1 MTFGGSWAHVVW
13 LEEKMVIMLTPPKD
27 LTVVHLGSKTHEC
40 ASEFYELCGTAYNI
54 SVYGYV

>member
-40 ASEFYELCGTAYNI
+40 A
-54 SVYGYV
+54 